1 MRKLTKF
8 LCPKCFDGVYGDGMT
23 AMRVKSSKA
32 WRQTE
37 RTQVDRFD
45 FSSPGFGLFHAVWDL
60 MRDLLQAFWATLV
73 VSGASLSSTLFYK
86 PTSARMPR
94 NSIWEMIFCS
104 NAAWHHPRESTLQ
117 GPTAP
122 DFVEPRTVSSS

>member
-73 VSGASLSSTLFYK
+73 VSGASQLNTF
-86 PTSARMPR
+86 
-94 NSIWEMIFCS
+94 
-104 NAAWHHPRESTLQ
+104 LQ
-117 GPTAP
+117 AHVGQDAKKFNLGD
-122 DFVEPRTVSSS
+122 DFLLECGMASSS